1 MFDLRS
7 FKTIILCCGEWFWIR
22 IVYPL
27 RCTHTIFIRNDARFS
42 ELLTRFTLPSI
53 SLILCYPFMS
63 PASVHLKRWRLRL
76 DLRKKLFNL
85 YFSKITIISE
95 CTLSTAAVTTV
106 VHVLHFLKLE
116 KKLIVHVR
124 RSVQF
129 RKIVDYKCTWILPIR
144 ESWNC
149 KCTSFF
155 ITWINLKTKCT

>member
-42 ELLTRFTLPSI
+42 GLLTRFILPSI

-95 CTLSTAAVTTV
+95 CTLSTAAVIKV
-106 VHVLHFLKLE
+106 V
-116 KKLIVHVR
+116 
-124 RSVQF
+124 Q
-129 RKIVDYKCTWILPIR
+129 
-144 ESWNC
+144 
-149 KCTSFF
+149 CTSLSQV
-155 ITWINLKTKCT
+155 WEKVNCTCTPFCTVQENRSL